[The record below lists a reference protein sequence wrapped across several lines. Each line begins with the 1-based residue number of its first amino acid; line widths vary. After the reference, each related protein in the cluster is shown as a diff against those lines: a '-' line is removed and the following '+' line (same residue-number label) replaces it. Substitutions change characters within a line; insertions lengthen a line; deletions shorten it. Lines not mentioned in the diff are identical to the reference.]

1 MSKVTIRTAKRNDS
15 ADLAILDN
23 IAGHGIPLMF
33 WAEQSNS
40 KRMEDALAFGRD
52 RLADDDAFYNWKKAR
67 VAVEND
73 QVVGMTTNYIMPD
86 PDNEPDES
94 KRNSEAFKPIYELHD
109 LCAGDWYL
117 DGLAVYPSGQRK
129 GIGRLLLD
137 DSIKMGLAS
146 GAKNM
151 SLIVE
156 DTNTSAF
163 WLYRSLGFSVVA
175 QRDFVPFEGA
185 LEIYEWILMSRP
197 LA

>member
-1 MSKVTIRTAKRNDS
+1 MSNISIRSANRTDA

-23 IAGHGIPLMF
+23 LAGHGIPPMY
-33 WAEQSNS
+33 WGEQTNS
-40 KRMEDALAFGRD
+40 DRIEDALAQGRD
-52 RLADDDAFYNWKKAR
+52 RLADDDAFYNWKKAH

-73 QVVGMTTNYIMPD
+73 QVVGMSTAYIMPNSD
-86 PDNEPDES
+86 EEPDET
-94 KRNSEAFKPIYELHD
+94 KRNSLAFMPVYELHD
-109 LCAGDWYL
+109 LCVGDWYL
-117 DGLAVYPSGQRK
+117 DALAVYPSGQRK

-137 DSIKMGLAS
+137 DSIKSGIKS

-163 WLYRSLGFSVVA
+163 WLYRSLGFTVVA

-197 LA
+197 LT